1 MSEFEILTQREH
13 VIKRPDTYIGS
24 VDITSEARWVF
35 DLESK
40 RMVRRIV
47 TYNPGLEQCAMEL
60 LTNAT
65 DRSQSSEFKLTKI
78 DLTVT
83 EDTIE
88 VMNDGRGIPI
98 VLDPKHNIYIPE
110 MIFGNMLSGSNFKDN
125 KKTTGGKNGI
135 GAKAANIFADEFT
148 VITVFSGK
156 RYKQTFRNRMSE
168 KSIPEI
174 KDLSDKTKKDY
185 TKIVFKPC
193 LSAFGMKKLHEND
206 TVMLIHKRTI
216 DASAVT
222 GKNVTVT
229 YNGEKLPVRDF
240 QEYMDLYIGPK
251 TETPRVFVD
260 DASVAS
266 IGDRRWSV
274 GFAVNPHPS
283 FVQVSFVN
291 GICTEDGGT
300 HVNHVIEPVLNKIV
314 KDLQE
319 RKEFKDIVIKKQYL
333 KDNMIVFVKSL
344 IEDPTFGSQ
353 TKTLHTTQV
362 AKFGSKMVISDDV
375 IKKIVKLGITNGLL
389 ELARAK
395 ELKGLKKTD
404 GKKTIRLTDIP
415 KLDDAHWAGTSK
427 SHLCTLL
434 LTEGDSAK
442 STALAGLS
450 VVGKERYGVFP
461 LKGKLL
467 NTRDTSPTKIAN
479 NEEIVNINKILGLVH
494 GQKYTGVDGLRYG
507 KVMLMVDQDHD
518 GSHIKGLLINYLGC
532 FWPDLLE
539 CGFICGML
547 TPIIKAFK
555 NAEHKNFY
563 SVEDYVHWKD
573 NFPGSGS
580 WRIKYYKGLGTSTS
594 KEAKEYF
601 SDLGNNLIGYSFN
614 RLGDDQKSLE
624 LAFND
629 SSKVNTDKRKVW
641 IQETLRNRPKVDYK
655 KKTVSV
661 SEFINKELVQF
672 SIYDNERSIPNI
684 MDGLKISQRK
694 VLYGCL
700 KRKLFRKSDGSGEI
714 KVAQLAG
721 YVSEHSAYHH
731 GEVSLH
737 GTIVNMA
744 QNFVGSGNNCNL
756 MYPSGQFGS
765 RVLLGKDAASP
776 RYIFT
781 YLNPW
786 VANMFNEHDN
796 KLLKYLEDDGET
808 IEPEFYVPVIP
819 MVLLNSSEGIG
830 TGWSTT
836 IPCFNPKDVI
846 DNLQLLLENE
856 NSVLKPMHP
865 WYRGFKGVTTQVDTH
880 EWRTEGVIEIKKKAR
895 ETVVKVTELSVGTV
909 TQVGKRSIYDFKT
922 HLDLLE
928 SRDEILSYT
937 DSSTDEVINF
947 EVLFRTKDIE
957 GWTKAGFME
966 KLKLYSSIKTSNMHL
981 FDSKGVIRKYET
993 AEEILWEFFKY
1004 RKSFYVRRKKH
1015 LVAELSDEYE
1025 KITEKA
1031 RFIKMVVDGELVVFK
1046 RSKVD
1051 IVEDIT
1057 ALGFKKI
1064 EPNGY
1069 NHLLDIRIH
1078 SFTLEKYNELQD
1090 LVKKISRELCAL
1102 KDKTITQLWKDDLD
1116 CLREIN
1122 LSEA

>member
-1 MSEFEILTQREH
+1 MSDFEILTQREH

-24 VDITSEARWVF
+24 VEITTEPRWVY
-35 DLESK
+35 DMDAK
-40 RMVRRIV
+40 KMIRRIS
-47 TYNPGLEQCAMEL
+47 TYNPGLEQCVMEL

-65 DRSQSSEFKLTKI
+65 DRSQTSEFKLTKI
-78 DLTVT
+78 DVTVT
-83 EDTIE
+83 TDTIE
-88 VMNDGRGIPI
+88 ITNDGKGIPI

-135 GAKAANIFADEFT
+135 GAKAANIFSDEFT
-148 VITVFSGK
+148 IITVFNGK
-156 RYKQTFRNRMSE
+156 RYKQTFKNRMSE
-168 KSIPEI
+168 KSTPEI
-174 KDLSDKTKKDY
+174 KDTTKKDY
-185 TKIVFKPC
+185 TKIIFKPC
-193 LSAFGMKKLHEND
+193 LSAFGMKTLHEND
-206 TVMLIHKRTI
+206 TTLLIYKRTL
-216 DASAVT
+216 DASAIT
-222 GKNVTVT
+222 SKNVTVT
-229 YNGEKLPVRDF
+229 YNGEKMPVCDF

-251 TETPRVFVD
+251 TETPRVYIEQ
-260 DASVAS
+260 ASDIS
-266 IGDRRWSV
+266 GRWSV

-300 HVNHVIEPVLNKIV
+300 HVSHVIEPILAKII

-319 RKEFKDIVIKKQYL
+319 RKEFKEIVIKKQYL
-333 KDNMIVFVKSL
+333 KDNLIVFVRSL

-362 AKFGSKMVISDDV
+362 AKFGSKVVINDDI

-415 KLDDAHWAGTSK
+415 KLDDAHWAGTVK

-442 STALAGLS
+442 STALAGLA

-494 GQKYTGVDGLRYG
+494 GEKYKMTENGEIRGLRYG

-532 FWPDLLE
+532 FWPELLA
-539 CGFICGML
+539 CGFVCGML

-555 NAEHKNFY
+555 GSEHKNFY
-563 SVEDYVHWKD
+563 SVEDYTSWKE
-573 NFPGSGS
+573 NYPGSNN

-601 SDLGNNLIGYSFN
+601 SDLGNNLIGYSFIPG
-614 RLGDDQKSLE
+614 GDDQKSLE
-624 LAFND
+624 LAFNE
-629 SSKVNTDKRKVW
+629 SSKVNTDKRKKW
-641 IQETLRNRPKVDYK
+641 IQDTLRVAEPPKVDYK
-655 KKTVSV
+655 KKIVSV
-661 SEFINKELVQF
+661 NDFINKELVQF
-672 SIYDNERSIPNI
+672 SIYDNERSIPSV

-700 KRKLFRKSDGSGEI
+700 KRNLFKKADGSGEI

-756 MYPSGQFGS
+756 LYPSGQFGS
-765 RVLLGKDAASP
+765 RVLFGKDAASP

-786 VANMFNEHDN
+786 VSNIFNVHDN
-796 KLLKYLEDDGET
+796 KLLKYMEDDGET

-846 DNLQLLLENE
+846 DNINLLLENE
-856 NSVLKPMHP
+856 NNSIKTMHP
-865 WYRGFKGVTTQVDTH
+865 WYKGFKGTITQVDTH

-895 ETVVKVTELSVGTV
+895 EIIVKVTELCVGTV
-909 TQVGKRSIYDFKT
+909 TQNGKRSIYDFKT

-928 SRDEILSYT
+928 QKDEILSYT
-937 DSSTDEVINF
+937 DSSTDEIINF
-947 EVLFRTKDIE
+947 EILFRAKDVE
-957 GWTKAGFME
+957 GWTKSGFLE

-993 AEEILWEFFKY
+993 AEEIIWDFYKY

-1015 LVAELSDEYE
+1015 LVSELSDEYE
-1025 KITEKA
+1025 KITDKA
-1031 RFIKMVVDGELVVFK
+1031 RFIKMVVDGEIVVFK
-1046 RSKVD
+1046 RAKVD
-1051 IVEDIT
+1051 IIADIE
-1057 ALGFKKI
+1057 AKGFKKSLD
-1064 EPNGY
+1064 NNY
-1069 NHLLDIRIH
+1069 NHLLDIKIH
-1078 SFTLEKYNELQD
+1078 SFTLEKYNELQEK
-1090 LVKKISRELCAL
+1090 VKIIAKDLCAL
-1102 KDKTITQLWKDDLD
+1102 KDKATSTMWKEDLSNFVI
-1116 CLREIN
+1116 ETGI
-1122 LSEA
+1122 